1 MGGDVVRTLGCATA
15 CDTKRHGWQKS
26 VKSRRR
32 HQHDTYDSSNNEPRP
47 AVLLRKPQQ
56 LALAPAQS
64 AIFIQKTCIPWWWRL
79 LLLLLLLLFLLA
91 FSHSSI
97 GHFRASSWASARLR
111 RLARAPNYYRSL
123 ENNKW
128 TMATMIFLFLSFF
141 FAWCT
146 NSSWKWK
153 EKEKKK

>member
-1 MGGDVVRTLGCATA
+1 MINISCSSFSSSWAVMSYVRWVVQRRVTQNVTADKRASSLDVATN
-15 CDTKRHGWQKS
+15 TTR
-26 VKSRRR
+26 
-32 HQHDTYDSSNNEPRP
+32 TYDSSNNEPRP

-141 FAWCT
+141 CLMH
-146 NSSWKWK
+146 
-153 EKEKKK
+153 